1 MIRNYLVTL
10 LSTDDL
16 LECNGQNN
24 TYIIKNNFVVK
35 DSPTIMAYLC
45 DNELLDIYLE
55 GYLTVETTHFLGLV
69 DISFKVF

>member
-1 MIRNYLVTL
+1 
-10 LSTDDL
+10 
-16 LECNGQNN
+16 
-24 TYIIKNNFVVK
+24 
-35 DSPTIMAYLC
+35 MAYLC